1 MRFTP
6 TEKKNLTVAKSRNGL
21 GVFAVQ
27 DFEKGD
33 IVFEVRGK
41 LITCDV
47 DDDLDDRTRENAFR
61 YDDDLYLSPAGMIGD
76 FLNHSCNPNAKVAK
90 EGKKLFI
97 RAIKT
102 ISKNK
107 EVLIDYSTI
116 IASDDSWTMKCN
128 CGSTKCRGVIK
139 KFRLLPSALRE
150 KYISNKMVPQ
160 HILEN

>member
-1 MRFTP
+1 MRMTQS
-6 TEKKNLTVAKSRNGL
+6 EKKNLTVAKSRNGL
-21 GVFAVQ
+21 GIFALR
-27 DFEKGD
+27 DFVKEEV
-33 IVFEVRGK
+33 VFEVRGS
-41 LITCDV
+41 LLTCNEDDV
-47 DDDLDDRTRENAFR
+47 VDEQTRSNTFR
-61 YDDDLYLSPAGMIGD
+61 YDDDLYLSPAGTVGD